1 MKTQNWQTLLIPYQ
15 QAVDELLLKIN
26 HLRQQSMQLGENSP
40 IETVTGRVKSISSI
54 LEKIN
59 KYDYDIGEVE
69 DKIRD
74 IAGIRIICQFIE
86 DIYEVSNMF
95 FDRDGKDLKVV
106 QIKNYL
112 RGEDHSFF
120 QSGQGHPKE
129 SGYQS
134 YHMIISYPVISS
146 LGYQE
151 VFVEIQIRTL
161 AMNFWSVIE
170 HSLNYKYK
178 GRVPRVIRERLT
190 NTAGTVNRLDNE
202 MAVIR
207 DEILS
212 AQKLFKMKSGTVND
226 ILDNILNLR
235 KLKQETL
242 ADAYEQEFQVISAK
256 EDLIQL
262 ILLKK
267 ELESEVG
274 RIKGDAL

>member
-112 RGEDHSFF
+112 WGEDHSFF

-146 LGYQE
+146 LGYRE

>member
-146 LGYQE
+146 LGYRE

-178 GRVPRVIRERLT
+178 GRVPRVIRERLI

>member
-112 RGEDHSFF
+112 RGEDHSF
-120 QSGQGHPKE
+120 SKVGKVIPK
-129 SGYQS
+129 
-134 YHMIISYPVISS
+134 
-146 LGYQE
+146 
-151 VFVEIQIRTL
+151 
-161 AMNFWSVIE
+161 
-170 HSLNYKYK
+170 K
-178 GRVPRVIRERLT
+178 
-190 NTAGTVNRLDNE
+190 
-202 MAVIR
+202 AVI
-207 DEILS
+207 
-212 AQKLFKMKSGTVND
+212 K
-226 ILDNILNLR
+226 
-235 KLKQETL
+235 
-242 ADAYEQEFQVISAK
+242 VIT
-256 EDLIQL
+256 
-262 ILLKK
+262 
-267 ELESEVG
+267 
-274 RIKGDAL
+274 

>member
-146 LGYQE
+146 LGYRE

-274 RIKGDAL
+274 SS

>member
-26 HLRQQSMQLGENSP
+26 HLRQQTMQLGENSS

-59 KYDYDIGEVE
+59 KYDYGLDEVE

-74 IAGIRIICQFIE
+74 IAGIRIICQFVE

-95 FDRDGKDLKVV
+95 FDRDGKDLKVI

-112 RGEDHSFF
+112 RGEDHSRF

-134 YHMIISYPVISS
+134 YHIIIRYPVISS

-178 GRVPRVIRERLT
+178 GRVPGAIRERLT

-226 ILDNILNLR
+226 ILDHILNLR

-242 ADAYEQEFQVISAK
+242 ADAYEQEFQAISAK

>member
-59 KYDYDIGEVE
+59 KYDYDLDEVE

-74 IAGIRIICQFIE
+74 IAGIRIICQFVE

-95 FDRDGKDLKVV
+95 FDRDGKDLKVI

-112 RGEDHSFF
+112 RGEDHSRF
-120 QSGQGHPKE
+120 QSGQGHPKA

-134 YHMIISYPVISS
+134 YHMIIRYPVISS
-146 LGYQE
+146 LGYRE

-178 GRVPRVIRERLT
+178 GRLPGVIQERLT

-226 ILDNILNLR
+226 ILDHILNLR
-235 KLKQETL
+235 KLKQDAL
-242 ADAYEQEFQVISAK
+242 ADAYEQEFQAISAK

>member
-59 KYDYDIGEVE
+59 KYDYDLDEVE

-74 IAGIRIICQFIE
+74 IAGIRIICQFVE

-95 FDRDGKDLKVV
+95 FDRDGKDLKVI

-112 RGEDHSFF
+112 RGEDHSRF
-120 QSGQGHPKE
+120 QSGQGHPKA

-134 YHMIISYPVISS
+134 YHMIIRYPVISS
-146 LGYQE
+146 LGYRE

-178 GRVPRVIRERLT
+178 GRLPSVIQERLT

-226 ILDNILNLR
+226 ILDHILNLR
-235 KLKQETL
+235 KLKQDAL
-242 ADAYEQEFQVISAK
+242 ADAYEQEFQAISAK

>member
-26 HLRQQSMQLGENSP
+26 HLRQQSIQLGENSP

-146 LGYQE
+146 LGYRE

>member
-146 LGYQE
+146 LGYRE
-151 VFVEIQIRTL
+151 VFVEIRTL

>member
-59 KYDYDIGEVE
+59 KYDYDISEVE

-146 LGYQE
+146 LGYRE

>member
-59 KYDYDIGEVE
+59 KYDYDVDEVE

-112 RGEDHSFF
+112 RGEDHSLF

-146 LGYQE
+146 LGYRE

-235 KLKQETL
+235 KLKQGTL

>member
-120 QSGQGHPKE
+120 QSGQGYPKE

-146 LGYQE
+146 LGYRE

-267 ELESEVG
+267 ELESEIG

>member
-146 LGYQE
+146 LGYRE

-178 GRVPRVIRERLT
+178 GHVPRVIRERLT

>member
-1 MKTQNWQTLLIPYQ
+1 M
-15 QAVDELLLKIN
+15 
-26 HLRQQSMQLGENSP
+26 
-40 IETVTGRVKSISSI
+40 TGRVKSISSI

-146 LGYQE
+146 LGYRE